1 MLSDYNLFQLL
12 KITFIQQIHV
22 ELKQIIKFD
31 FQFIVL
37 IQKLKKKHVFWANM
51 IQHRFIMSN
60 NSI

>member
-31 FQFIVL
+31 FQFIFL
-37 IQKLKKKHVFWANM
+37 IQKFKKKHVFWGQYA
-51 IQHRFIMSN
+51 SAKN
-60 NSI
+60 NYVKQ